1 MRLTAKAKEKLKNDR
16 VKMEIAL
23 ELGKSYLTLRRWI
36 NTKEEEVHD
45 NITTKRS
52 IEAIMKHTGLK
63 ENEIFEE
70 ASVESIIPKN

>member
-1 MRLTAKAKEKLKNDR
+1 MRLTAKAKEKLKNDK

-36 NTKEEEVHD
+36 CTKEEVHD

-52 IEAIMKHTGLK
+52 IEAIIKHRA
-63 ENEIFEE
+63 ERE
-70 ASVESIIPKN
+70 